1 MLNNLCET
9 LRTFVRSDP
18 RTVGWYGRMEWSW
31 RMGASMRT
39 ERAIERKQDQ
49 GTRRT
54 ALDNGRDFLGKNGI
68 IDGNTSVRLDIMPH
82 PQ

>member
-1 MLNNLCET
+1 MALAET
-9 LRTFVRSDP
+9 ALPATAITKNRRLVRTDGV
-18 RTVGWYGRMEWSW
+18 VMAH
-31 RMGASMRT
+31 GASMRT

-54 ALDNGRDFLGKNGI
+54 ALDNGRDFLGRNGI

-82 PQ
+82 P